1 MESLKLETEESKQ
14 KTHLTT
20 IELLSSKPLTAQQID
35 ELFELL
41 NARQVPYQL
50 VKKHQQQLLSVYL
63 ASVLPAEEHFPTDPA
78 PFSHGDKFVAERL
91 QVY

>member
-20 IELLSSKPLTAQQID
+20 IELLSNKPLTVQQID

-41 NARQVPYQL
+41 NAR
-50 VKKHQQQLLSVYL
+50 
-63 ASVLPAEEHFPTDPA
+63 
-78 PFSHGDKFVAERL
+78 
-91 QVY
+91 